1 VRSKVTFELQRKVTF
16 ETTSYVVRDQ
26 GNKDEVNLDNLQEL
40 VTQHALCSNTATV
53 EYDATT
59 KPPV

>member
-1 VRSKVTFELQRKVTF
+1 VRSKVTFELHRKVTF

-26 GNKDEVNLDNLQEL
+26 GDKDEVNLVNLQGL
-40 VTQHALCSNTATV
+40 VTEHALCSNTVTMK
-53 EYDATT
+53 YDATT